1 MAFGTNKN
9 NVNKNNV
16 SKESFPKFI
25 LAGRNATISGAR
37 CISDKCI
44 IFTLNV
50 DGASFYDLR
59 VVDGSRGPFISMP
72 QSLGVNGKYYDK
84 YKLFFEEKEAEKII
98 DAVTSHYATNGEVV
112 DYKTRVI
119 VEV

>member
-1 MAFGTNKN
+1 MTFGTSKN
-9 NVNKNNV
+9 NVSKNNV

-59 VVDGSRGPFISMP
+59 VVAGNKGPFISMP
-72 QSLGVNGKYYDK
+72 QSLGSNGKYYDK

-98 DAVTSHYATNGEVV
+98 DAVTSHYAGNGEVI

>member
-1 MAFGTNKN
+1 MVFGTNK
-9 NVNKNNV
+9 NKNNV
-16 SKESFPKFI
+16 SKKSFPKFI

-50 DGASFYDLR
+50 DGASFYNLR
-59 VVDGSRGPFISMP
+59 VVDGNKGPFISMP
-72 QSLGVNGKYYDK
+72 QDLGVNGKYYDK

-98 DAVTSHYATNGEVV
+98 DAVTSHYAENGEVV